1 MVVLGGAPA
10 ALAQDAGALRDRG
23 TAALREGRFA
33 DALGLFRQ
41 AAQAGTDPS
50 AWLAVGDAADR
61 LRDDASS
68 VRYDVFVVEQNV
80 PPEVE
85 MDDDDA
91 VSVHAVAYA
100 ADGTP
105 LGTGRLLPDGHIGR
119 MAVHKRARGLGVGGQ
134 LLDALIGQGH
144 GDGHR
149 MLVLHAQTHAKG
161 FYEAHGFQVEGE
173 EFMEAGIAHVVMTR
187 VLA

>member
-1 MVVLGGAPA
+1 MASEKPAVRISLG
-10 ALAQDAGALRDRG
+10 
-23 TAALREGRFA
+23 T
-33 DALGLFRQ
+33 
-41 AAQAGTDPS
+41 
-50 AWLAVGDAADR
+50 WDR

-68 VRYDVFVVEQNV
+68 VRYEVFVIEQNV

-119 MAVHKRARGLGVGGQ
+119 MAVHKRARGLGVGGL

-161 FYEAHGFQVEGE
+161 FYEAHGFSVEGE
-173 EFMEAGIAHVVMTR
+173 EFIEAGIAHVVMTR

>member
-1 MVVLGGAPA
+1 M
-10 ALAQDAGALRDRG
+10 D
-23 TAALREGRFA
+23 
-33 DALGLFRQ
+33 
-41 AAQAGTDPS
+41 S
-50 AWLAVGDAADR
+50 GDAKENNMASEKPAVRISLGTWDR

-68 VRYDVFVVEQNV
+68 VRYEVFVIEQNV

-119 MAVHKRARGLGVGGQ
+119 MAVHKRARGLGVGGL

-161 FYEAHGFQVEGE
+161 FYEAHGFRVEGE
-173 EFMEAGIAHVVMTR
+173 EFIEAGIAHVVMTR
-187 VLA
+187 LLA

>member
-1 MVVLGGAPA
+1 MASDKPAVRITLG
-10 ALAQDAGALRDRG
+10 
-23 TAALREGRFA
+23 T
-33 DALGLFRQ
+33 
-41 AAQAGTDPS
+41 
-50 AWLAVGDAADR
+50 WDR

-68 VRYDVFVVEQNV
+68 VRYDVFVVEQKV

-161 FYEAHGFQVEGE
+161 FYEAHGFQV
-173 EFMEAGIAHVVMTR
+173 
-187 VLA
+187 

>member
-1 MVVLGGAPA
+1 MANQQKSTVRITLG
-10 ALAQDAGALRDRG
+10 
-23 TAALREGRFA
+23 T
-33 DALGLFRQ
+33 
-41 AAQAGTDPS
+41 
-50 AWLAVGDAADR
+50 WDR

-161 FYEAHGFQVEGE
+161 LLRGPWFPGGRRGVHGSRHRARRHD
-173 EFMEAGIAHVVMTR
+173 AGAGLGACERANDRPAV
-187 VLA
+187 